1 MALLR
6 PFAVVGGW
14 TLVSR
19 VLGFVRDILIASFLG
34 AGVVTDA
41 FVVAFRFPNLFR
53 RLVAEGAF
61 TAAFVPLF
69 SRSFE
74 GEGREKALG
83 FAAEA
88 LSVLVAALFLFTVL
102 AEIAMPVLMY
112 GLAPG
117 FADEPEK
124 FALTVE
130 LTRITF
136 PYLLCMAVVALLG
149 GMLNAVYSFASA
161 AAAPLLLNLVL
172 IGVLLAFGGDDGLGV
187 WLAAG
192 VTVAGL
198 AQVVW
203 LIIAC
208 RRAGM
213 AVRLSWPR
221 LTPKVRRFLT
231 LFAPGAVGAGVVQI
245 NLLIGTIIASFL
257 PTGAIAYLYYADRVY
272 QLPLG
277 VVGIALG
284 TALLPLL
291 SRQIEA
297 GDEAAAAA
305 SLNRAIEGSMLLTLP
320 AAAALMAIPWEIVT
334 VLFEHGRFAAA
345 AATSTAAALTAFALG
360 LPAYV
365 LIKILA
371 PGFFARQDTTTPVK
385 FAAVSVAA
393 NIVFSLALVVPLGH
407 VGIALATALA
417 AWLNAVL
424 LALRLGKCGTL
435 ALDAQARRRLLR
447 TVLAT
452 LLMAGAL
459 VAAAWAL
466 GPLFAGPFSDR
477 ALGLFILVVGGL
489 VVYGGLVHLLGAA
502 DMRELRGLFRKTS
515 DKGSGDKPA

>member
-14 TLVSR
+14 TLASR

-69 SRSFE
+69 SRRLE
-74 GEGREKALG
+74 GEGREKALN

-88 LSVLVAALFLFTVL
+88 LSVLVAALFLFTVA
-102 AEIAMPVLMY
+102 AEIAMPALMY

-124 FALTVE
+124 FALAVE
-130 LTRITF
+130 LTRVTF

-149 GMLNAVYSFASA
+149 GMLNAVYRFASA

-172 IGVLLAFGGDDGLGV
+172 IGVLLTFGGDDGLGIF
-187 WLAAG
+187 LSAG
-192 VTVAGL
+192 VSTAGL

-203 LIIAC
+203 LVLVC
-208 RRAGM
+208 RRAGL

-221 LTPKVRRFLT
+221 LTPEVRRFLV
-231 LFAPGAVGAGVVQI
+231 LFTPGAVGAGVVQL

-297 GDEAAAAA
+297 GETAAAAA

-320 AAAALMAIPWEIVT
+320 AAAALVAIPWEIVT
-334 VLFEHGRFAAA
+334 VLFEHGRFAAEDA
-345 AATSTAAALTAFALG
+345 ARTAAALSAFALG

-365 LIKILA
+365 LIKVLA
-371 PGFFARQDTTTPVK
+371 PAFFARQDTTTPVK
-385 FAAVSVAA
+385 FAALSVAA
-393 NIVFSLALVVPLGH
+393 NIAFSLALVVPLGH

-417 AWLNAVL
+417 AWLNAAL
-424 LALRLGKCGTL
+424 LALGLRKRGAL
-435 ALDAQARRRLLR
+435 ALDARSRRRLSR

-452 LLMAGAL
+452 LAMAVAL
-459 VAAAWAL
+459 LLAAWAL
-466 GPLFAGPFSDR
+466 GPLFAGALAGR
-477 ALGLFILVVGGL
+477 ALGLFLLVAGGL
-489 VVYGGLVHLLGAA
+489 VVYGALAHLFGAA
-502 DMRELRGLFRKTS
+502 DLRDLRGLFRKAPGKS
-515 DKGSGDKPA
+515 A